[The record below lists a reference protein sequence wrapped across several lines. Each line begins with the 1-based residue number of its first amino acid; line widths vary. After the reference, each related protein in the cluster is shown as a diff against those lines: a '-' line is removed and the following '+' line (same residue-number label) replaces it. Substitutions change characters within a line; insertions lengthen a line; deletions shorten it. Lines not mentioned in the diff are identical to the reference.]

1 MVKSMFMIIID
12 DVGKVAVFE
21 NAELVEMVDDK
32 TEVNFLIDTCK
43 TCGKHVTSTYDGNC
57 AECDKFK

>member
-1 MVKSMFMIIID
+1 MIIID

-57 AECDKFK
+57 AECDKLK